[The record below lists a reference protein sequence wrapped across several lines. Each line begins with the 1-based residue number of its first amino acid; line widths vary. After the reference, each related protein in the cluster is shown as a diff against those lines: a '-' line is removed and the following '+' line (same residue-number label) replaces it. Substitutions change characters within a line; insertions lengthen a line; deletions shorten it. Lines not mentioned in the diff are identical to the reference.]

1 MGKEIIGDHSLQV
14 KLNLSVSV
22 VSHRVVSLDVLCDG
36 LTARA
41 SSVFEDFYSSNDHFT
56 VLGVA
61 SRLIGLRSGILW
73 SRHVDSQSMRVVKYK
88 QIMQVSTSGNSMA
101 FSQNITRPVWENTHV
116 ISDQVHAAKGMVHG
130 VRVCVHMKVDCS
142 I

>member
-1 MGKEIIGDHSLQV
+1 MGKEILGDHSLQV

-41 SSVFEDFYSSNDHFT
+41 SSIFEDFYSSNDHFT

-61 SRLIGLRSGILW
+61 SWLIGPRSGILW
-73 SRHVDSQSMRVVKYK
+73 SRYIDSQSMRVLCDQVNCQV
-88 QIMQVSTSGNSMA
+88 QIMQA
-101 FSQNITRPVWENTHV
+101 W
-116 ISDQVHAAKGMVHG
+116 
-130 VRVCVHMKVDCS
+130 VCVCVCVCVCVLIMISLD
-142 I
+142 